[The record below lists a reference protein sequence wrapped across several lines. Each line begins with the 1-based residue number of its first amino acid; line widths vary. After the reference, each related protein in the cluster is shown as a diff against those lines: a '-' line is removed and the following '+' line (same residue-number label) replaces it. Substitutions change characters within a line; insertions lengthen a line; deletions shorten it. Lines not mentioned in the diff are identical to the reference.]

1 MAISYRDS
9 GVNIDE
15 GNRTVALIKKVLSKY
30 KGKEQIGRFGGMY
43 KIPENFSSPY
53 LISSADGVGTK
64 IKVAIMA
71 GIYDTV
77 GQDLVNHCVDD
88 ILVMGAKPLYFLDYF
103 ATGKLKAE
111 IAASVVEGL
120 AKACS
125 ENNCLLLGGE
135 TAEMPGFYAEGDF
148 DLAGF
153 ITGIVEENG
162 VIDGSKIEKGDIL
175 IGFPSTGLHTNGY
188 SLARKIFFDK
198 LKMDINDI
206 FTPTGRTVGEELL
219 SIHKSYLNELFPL
232 VEQGFIKGL
241 AHVTG
246 GGFYENI
253 PRILPKNRGV
263 KIKIIWDIPPLFD
276 FLVKESGI
284 SMREAF
290 RTFNMGIGMIAIVS
304 KGKEELFS
312 SQLKEK
318 KAFLIGEI
326 TEGDGKVL
334 IDGID

>member
-1 MAISYRDS
+1 MAISYKDS

-15 GNRTVALIKKVLSKY
+15 GNRTVELIKKVLSKY

-64 IKVAIMA
+64 IKVAIIA
-71 GIYDTV
+71 GVYDTV

-198 LKMDINDI
+198 LKMDINDV
-206 FTPTGRTVGEELL
+206 FKPTGRTVGEELL
-219 SIHKSYLNELFPL
+219 AIHKSYLNELFPF
-232 VEQGFIKGL
+232 VKQGFIKGL
-241 AHVTG
+241 AHITG

-263 KIKIIWDIPPLFD
+263 KIKITWEIPPLFD

-284 SMREAF
+284 TKKEAF
-290 RTFNMGIGMIAIVS
+290 RTFNMGIGMIAVVS

-312 SQLKEK
+312 SQLKDK